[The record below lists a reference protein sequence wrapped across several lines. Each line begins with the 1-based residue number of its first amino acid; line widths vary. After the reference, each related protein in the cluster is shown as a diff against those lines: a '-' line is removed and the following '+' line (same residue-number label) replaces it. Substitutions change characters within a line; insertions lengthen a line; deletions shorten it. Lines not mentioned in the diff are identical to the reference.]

1 MTNDKKYT
9 SDIIASSLIV
19 YHIPLYQRLFE
30 WGEKQISGLLNDL
43 YNQFK
48 INRNKDYYIGMLT
61 ATHDNDLVDGQQ
73 RFTVVMLIG
82 IAFQQMRAGNS
93 ENLWGIF
100 LTIGSDNQD
109 LRLRF
114 KARPYDEEY
123 LMHLISNTLYSKE
136 NVKMLN
142 GLGYIKDFLKKLS
155 QEELSAFSK
164 YVFQHLA
171 FFISHLPKEYEGE
184 DLNKYFETMNAGGKG
199 LENYEIL
206 KVELFRNADE
216 QEKKTGIWNKVS
228 QMNKLLIDKKQ
239 DNNKEN
245 FKENL
250 LADTLK
256 QFAGKEISKDTST
269 EDKEQFQTILD
280 IIIASKNQS
289 LEPPKRSEKDSDDY
303 TVVTFP
309 EFLLLVLDLT
319 LNQNSTADDFS
330 YDTSKLLETF
340 QAKLISKQDKELVT
354 KFYDYLYW
362 YRLLLDLFVIRV
374 QKDNDGNNTYVLNY
388 GEVESHKALRQYQS
402 MLYVSTTFHHWLK
415 PLLYELKQKMDVQQ
429 IPSSKEILDL
439 LKKTDNSLRK
449 ADSLQAENMTYG
461 NIDRYWFWRLD
472 YYLWEENEKAET
484 KDDAISKYIFR
495 TNRSIEHLHPQN
507 QENETAKW
515 EDKDL
520 NSFGNLAMISS
531 GFNSTQSNDSV
542 GVKFSR
548 IKDQHDKK
556 QLQSIKLWKMH
567 ELAQG
572 NDSQW
577 TKDLA
582 EKHSKTMLVILHNS
596 FPANNTDNLNA
607 PAEKRLTE

>member
-9 SDIIASSLIV
+9 SEIIASSSIV

-30 WGEKQISGLLNDL
+30 WGEKQINGLLNDL
-43 YNQFK
+43 YNQFT
-48 INRNKDYYIGMLT
+48 INSNKDYYIGMLT
-61 ATHDNDLVDGQQ
+61 ATHDNELVDGQQ

-93 ENLWGIF
+93 ENLWGKF
-100 LTIGSDNQD
+100 LTIDHSDQD

-123 LMHLISNTLYSKE
+123 LLHLISDTSYSKE

-142 GLGYIKDFLKKLS
+142 GLGYINDFLKKLS

-206 KVELFRNADE
+206 KVELLRNADD
-216 QEKKTGIWNKVS
+216 QEKKTWIWNKVS
-228 QMNKLLIDKKQ
+228 QMDKLVLWKSKDYSQDYLRDETFRQFKK
-239 DNNKEN
+239 
-245 FKENL
+245 
-250 LADTLK
+250 
-256 QFAGKEISKDTST
+256 KEIMADSPATDVSQNKTIWQIINAIGDVIPEKPKTS
-269 EDKEQFQTILD
+269 D
-280 IIIASKNQS
+280 
-289 LEPPKRSEKDSDDY
+289 KDSDDY
-303 TVVTFP
+303 AVVSFP
-309 EFLLLVLDLT
+309 ELLLLVLDLT
-319 LNQNSTADDFS
+319 INQNTFVENFS
-330 YDTSKLLETF
+330 YDSSKLLETF
-340 QAKLISKQDKELVT
+340 HNELISKQDKELVT
-354 KFYDYLYW
+354 RFYDNLYW

-374 QKDNDGNNTYVLNY
+374 QKDNDGNNTYAMNY
-388 GEVESHKALRQYQS
+388 GETEKNKALRQYQS

-415 PLLYELKQKMDVQQ
+415 PLLYELKQKTDAQQ
-429 IPSSKEILDL
+429 IPSPEQILDL
-439 LKKTDNSLRK
+439 LKIMDNNLRK

-472 YYLWEENEKAET
+472 YYLWEENEKADK

-495 TNRSIEHLHPQN
+495 TNRSIEHLHPQD
-507 QENETAKW
+507 QSENDRW
-515 EDKDL
+515 EKKDID
-520 NSFGNLAMISS
+520 SFGNLAMISS
-531 GFNSTQSNDSV
+531 GFNSTQGNDPV

-556 QLQSIKLWKMH
+556 QLQSIKLWKMY
-567 ELAQG
+567 ELAHG
-572 NDSQW
+572 NDLHWS
-577 TKDLA
+577 KELA
-582 EKHSKTMLVILHNS
+582 DNHGEAMLTILRNS
-596 FPANNTDNLNA
+596 FPNPTNS
-607 PAEKRLTE
+607 

>member
-9 SDIIASSLIV
+9 SETIASSTIV
-19 YHIPLYQRLFE
+19 YNIPLYQRLFE
-30 WGEKQISGLLNDL
+30 WGEKQINGLLNDL
-43 YNQFK
+43 YNQFT
-48 INRNKDYYIGMLT
+48 INSNKDYYIGMLT
-61 ATHDNDLVDGQQ
+61 ATHDNELVDGQQ

-93 ENLWGIF
+93 ENLWGKF
-100 LTIGSDNQD
+100 LTIDHSDQA

-123 LMHLISNTLYSKE
+123 LLHLISDTPYSKE

-206 KVELFRNADE
+206 KVELLRNADD
-216 QEKKTGIWNKVS
+216 QEKKTWIWNKVS
-228 QMNKLLIDKKQ
+228 QMDKLVLWKSKDYSQDYLRDETFRQFKK
-239 DNNKEN
+239 
-245 FKENL
+245 
-250 LADTLK
+250 
-256 QFAGKEISKDTST
+256 KEIMADSPATDVSQNKTIWQIINAIGDVIPEKPKTS
-269 EDKEQFQTILD
+269 D
-280 IIIASKNQS
+280 
-289 LEPPKRSEKDSDDY
+289 KDSDDY
-303 TVVTFP
+303 AVVSFP
-309 EFLLLVLDLT
+309 ELLLLVLDLT
-319 LNQNSTADDFS
+319 INQNTFVENFS
-330 YDTSKLLETF
+330 YDSSKLLETF
-340 QAKLISKQDKELVT
+340 HNELISKQDKNLVT
-354 KFYDYLYW
+354 EFYDNLYW

-388 GEVESHKALRQYQS
+388 GETEKNKALRQYQS

-415 PLLYELKQKMDVQQ
+415 HLLYELKQKMDVQQ
-429 IPSSKEILDL
+429 IPSSKEILEL
-439 LKKTDNSLRK
+439 LKKTDNNLRK

-472 YYLWEENEKAET
+472 YYLWEENEKADK

-495 TNRSIEHLHPQN
+495 TNRSIEHLHPQD
-507 QENETAKW
+507 QSENDRW
-515 EDKDL
+515 EKKDID
-520 NSFGNLAMISS
+520 SFGNLAMISS
-531 GFNSTQSNDSV
+531 GFNSTQGNDPV

-572 NDSQW
+572 NDLHWS
-577 TKDLA
+577 KELA
-582 EKHSKTMLVILHNS
+582 DNHGEAMLKILRDSFNS
-596 FPANNTDNLNA
+596 
-607 PAEKRLTE
+607 

>member
-9 SDIIASSLIV
+9 SEIIASSTIV
-19 YHIPLYQRLFE
+19 YTIPLYQRLFE
-30 WGEKQISGLLNDL
+30 WGEKQINGLLNDL
-43 YNQFK
+43 YSQFT
-48 INRNKDYYIGMLT
+48 INKDKDYYIGMLT
-61 ATHDNDLVDGQQ
+61 ATHDNELVDGQQ

-93 ENLWGIF
+93 ENLWGKF
-100 LTIGSDNQD
+100 LTIDHSDQD

-123 LMHLISNTLYSKE
+123 LLHLISDTSYSKE

-155 QEELSAFSK
+155 QEKLSAFSK

-199 LENYEIL
+199 LENHEIL
-206 KVELFRNADE
+206 KVELLRNADN
-216 QEKKTGIWNKVS
+216 QERKTWIWNKVS
-228 QMNKLLIDKKQ
+228 QMDKLVLKRAKDQ
-239 DNNKEN
+239 D
-245 FKENL
+245 KENL

-256 QFAGKEISKDTST
+256 QFADKEISTDTST

-289 LEPPKRSEKDSDDY
+289 LEPPKRSEKESDDY

-309 EFLLLVLDLT
+309 EFLLLILDLT
-319 LNQNSTADDFS
+319 ITTADDFS

-340 QAKLISKQDKELVT
+340 HNELISKQDKELVT
-354 KFYDYLYW
+354 RFYDNLYW

-374 QKDNDGNNTYVLNY
+374 QKDNDGNNTYAMNY
-388 GEVESHKALRQYQS
+388 GETEKNKALRQYQS

-415 PLLYELKQKMDVQQ
+415 PLLYELKQKTDAQQ
-429 IPSSKEILDL
+429 IPSSEQILDL
-439 LKKTDNSLRK
+439 LKKMDNNLRK
-449 ADSLQAENMTYG
+449 ADSLQAEKMTYG

-472 YYLWEENEKAET
+472 YYLWEENEKAGK

-495 TNRSIEHLHPQN
+495 TNRSIEHLHPQD
-507 QENETAKW
+507 QSENDKW
-515 EDKDL
+515 EKREID
-520 NSFGNLAMISS
+520 SFGNLAMISS
-531 GFNSTQSNDSV
+531 GFNSTQGNDPV

-556 QLQSIKLWKMH
+556 QLQSIKLWKMY

-572 NDSQW
+572 NDLHWS
-577 TKDLA
+577 KELA
-582 EKHSKTMLVILHNS
+582 DNHGEAMLKILRNS
-596 FPANNTDNLNA
+596 FPNPTNS
-607 PAEKRLTE
+607 

>member
-9 SDIIASSLIV
+9 SEIIASSTIV
-19 YHIPLYQRLFE
+19 YNIPLYQRLFE
-30 WGEKQISGLLNDL
+30 WGEKQINGLLNDL
-43 YNQFK
+43 YNQFT
-48 INRNKDYYIGMLT
+48 INKDKDYYIGMLT
-61 ATHDNDLVDGQQ
+61 ATHDNELVDGQQ

-93 ENLWGIF
+93 ENLWGKF
-100 LTIGSDNQD
+100 LTIDHSDQD

-123 LMHLISNTLYSKE
+123 LMHLIFDTFYSKE

-155 QEELSAFSK
+155 QDELSDFSK

-206 KVELFRNADE
+206 KVELLRNADE
-216 QEKKTGIWNKVS
+216 QERETWIWNKVS
-228 QMNKLLIDKKQ
+228 QMDKLVLKRAKDQ
-239 DNNKEN
+239 D
-245 FKENL
+245 KENL

-256 QFAGKEISKDTST
+256 QFADKEISTDTST

-289 LEPPKRSEKDSDDY
+289 LEPPKRSEKESDDY

-319 LNQNSTADDFS
+319 ITTADDFS

-340 QAKLISKQDKELVT
+340 HNELISKQDKNLVT
-354 KFYDYLYW
+354 EFYDNLYW

-374 QKDNDGNNTYVLNY
+374 QKDNDGNNTYALNF
-388 GEVESHKALRQYQS
+388 GETEKNKALRQYQS

-429 IPSSKEILDL
+429 IPSPEQILDL

-472 YYLWEENEKAET
+472 YYLWEENEKADK

-495 TNRSIEHLHPQN
+495 TNRSIEHLHPQD
-507 QENETAKW
+507 QSENDKW
-515 EDKDL
+515 EKREID
-520 NSFGNLAMISS
+520 SFGNLAMISS
-531 GFNSTQSNDSV
+531 GFNSTQGNDPV

-556 QLQSIKLWKMH
+556 QLQSNKLWKMY

-572 NDSQW
+572 NDLHWS
-577 TKDLA
+577 KELA
-582 EKHSKTMLVILHNS
+582 DNHGEAMLKILRDSFNS
-596 FPANNTDNLNA
+596 
-607 PAEKRLTE
+607 

>member
-9 SDIIASSLIV
+9 SEIIASSTIV
-19 YHIPLYQRLFE
+19 YNIPLYQRLFE
-30 WGEKQISGLLNDL
+30 WGEKQINGLLNDL
-43 YNQFK
+43 YNQFT
-48 INRNKDYYIGMLT
+48 INKDKDYYIGMLT
-61 ATHDNDLVDGQQ
+61 ATHDNELVDGQQ

-93 ENLWGIF
+93 ENLWEKF
-100 LTIGSDNQD
+100 LTIGSSNQD

-123 LMHLISNTLYSKE
+123 LQHLISDESYSKE

-155 QEELSAFSK
+155 QEKLSAFSK

-206 KVELFRNADE
+206 KVELLRNADD
-216 QEKKTGIWNKVS
+216 QERKTWIWNKVS
-228 QMNKLLIDKKQ
+228 QMDKLALWK
-239 DNNKEN
+239 
-245 FKENL
+245 
-250 LADTLK
+250 
-256 QFAGKEISKDTST
+256 SKDFSQDYLRDETFGQFKKKKITAEDSPASDVSQNKTIWQIINAIGDVIPEKPKTS
-269 EDKEQFQTILD
+269 D
-280 IIIASKNQS
+280 
-289 LEPPKRSEKDSDDY
+289 KDSDDY
-303 TVVTFP
+303 AVVSFP
-309 EFLLLVLDLT
+309 ELLLLVLDLT
-319 LNQNSTADDFS
+319 INQNTFVENFS
-330 YDTSKLLETF
+330 YDSSKLLETF
-340 QAKLISKQDKELVT
+340 HNELISKQDKGLMT
-354 KFYDYLYW
+354 RFYDNLYW
-362 YRLLLDLFVIRV
+362 YRLLLDLFVIRI
-374 QKDNDGNNTYVLNY
+374 QKDNDGNNTYALNY
-388 GEVESHKALRQYQS
+388 GETEKNNALRQYQS

-415 PLLYELKQKMDVQQ
+415 PLLYELKQKTDAQQ
-429 IPSSKEILDL
+429 IPSPEQILDL

-472 YYLWEENEKAET
+472 YYLWEENEKAEA

-507 QENETAKW
+507 QENETGKW
-515 EDKDL
+515 EEKDL

-531 GFNSTQSNDSV
+531 GFNSTQSNDPV

-572 NDSQW
+572 NGSQW

-582 EKHSKTMLVILHNS
+582 EKHGEEMLVILRNT
-596 FPANNTDNLNA
+596 FPPSTSYS
-607 PAEKRLTE
+607 

>member
-9 SDIIASSLIV
+9 SEIIASSTIV
-19 YHIPLYQRLFE
+19 YNIPLYQRLFE
-30 WGEKQISGLLNDL
+30 WGEKQINGLLNDL
-43 YNQFK
+43 YSQFT
-48 INRNKDYYIGMLT
+48 INKDKDYYIGMLT
-61 ATHDNDLVDGQQ
+61 ATHDNELVDGQQ

-93 ENLWGIF
+93 ENLWGKF
-100 LTIGSDNQD
+100 LTIDHSDQD

-123 LMHLISNTLYSKE
+123 LLHLISDTSYSKE

-155 QEELSAFSK
+155 QEKLSAFSK

-206 KVELFRNADE
+206 KVELLRNADE
-216 QEKKTGIWNKVS
+216 QERKTWIWNKVS
-228 QMNKLLIDKKQ
+228 QMDKLVLKRAKDQ
-239 DNNKEN
+239 D
-245 FKENL
+245 KENL

-256 QFAGKEISKDTST
+256 QFADKEISTDTST

-289 LEPPKRSEKDSDDY
+289 LEPPKRSEKESDDY

-319 LNQNSTADDFS
+319 ITTADDFS

-340 QAKLISKQDKELVT
+340 HNELISKQDKNLVT
-354 KFYDYLYW
+354 EFYDNLYW

-388 GEVESHKALRQYQS
+388 GEIENHKALRQYQS

-429 IPSSKEILDL
+429 IPSSKEILEL
-439 LKKTDNSLRK
+439 LKKTDNNLRK

-472 YYLWEENEKAET
+472 YYLWEENEKADK

-495 TNRSIEHLHPQN
+495 TNRSIEHLHPQE
-507 QENETAKW
+507 QSKNEEW
-515 EDKDL
+515 DKDHID
-520 NSFGNLAMISS
+520 SFGNLAMIST
-531 GFNSTQSNDSV
+531 GFNAEQSNDYV
-542 GVKFSR
+542 GDKFLR
-548 IKDQHDKK
+548 FKRDQYNKK
-556 QLQSIKLWKMH
+556 QLQSIKLWKMY
-567 ELAQG
+567 ELAQV
-572 NDSQW
+572 NDLHWS
-577 TKDLA
+577 KELA
-582 EKHSKTMLVILHNS
+582 ENHGEAMLKILRDSFNS
-596 FPANNTDNLNA
+596 
-607 PAEKRLTE
+607 

>member
-9 SDIIASSLIV
+9 SEIIASSTIV
-19 YHIPLYQRLFE
+19 YNIPLYQRLFE
-30 WGEKQISGLLNDL
+30 WGEKQINGLLNDL
-43 YNQFK
+43 YNQFT
-48 INRNKDYYIGMLT
+48 INKDKDYYIGMLT
-61 ATHDNDLVDGQQ
+61 ATHDNELVDGQQ

-93 ENLWGIF
+93 ENLWGKF
-100 LTIGSDNQD
+100 LTIDHSDQA

-123 LMHLISNTLYSKE
+123 LLHLISATPYSKE

-206 KVELFRNADE
+206 KVELLRNADD
-216 QEKKTGIWNKVS
+216 QEKKTGIWNEVS
-228 QMNKLLIDKKQ
+228 QMNKLMLKRAKDQDK
-239 DNNKEN
+239 D
-245 FKENL
+245 NL

-256 QFAGKEISKDTST
+256 QFADKEISTDTST

-289 LEPPKRSEKDSDDY
+289 LEPPKRSEKESDDY

-319 LNQNSTADDFS
+319 LNKNSIADDFS

-340 QAKLISKQDKELVT
+340 QDKLISKQDKNLVA
-354 KFYDYLYW
+354 KFYDNLYW

-388 GEVESHKALRQYQS
+388 GETEKNKALRQYQS

-415 PLLYELKQKMDVQQ
+415 PLLYELKQKTDTQQ
-429 IPSSKEILDL
+429 IPSPEQILDL
-439 LKKTDNSLRK
+439 LKIMDNNLRK

-472 YYLWEENEKAET
+472 YYLWEENEKAGK

-495 TNRSIEHLHPQN
+495 TNRSIEHLHPQD
-507 QENETAKW
+507 QSENDRW
-515 EDKDL
+515 EKKDID
-520 NSFGNLAMISS
+520 SFGNLAMISS
-531 GFNSTQSNDSV
+531 GFNSTQSNDPV

-572 NDSQW
+572 NDFHWS
-577 TKDLA
+577 KELA
-582 EKHSKTMLVILHNS
+582 DNHGEAMLKILRDS
-596 FPANNTDNLNA
+596 FSLTPTDS
-607 PAEKRLTE
+607 

>member
-9 SDIIASSLIV
+9 SEIIASSLIV

-30 WGEKQISGLLNDL
+30 WGEKQINGLLNDL
-43 YNQFK
+43 YNQFT
-48 INRNKDYYIGMLT
+48 INSNKDYYIGMLT

-82 IAFQQMRAGNS
+82 IAFQQLMAGNC
-93 ENLWGIF
+93 ENLWEKF
-100 LTIGSDNQD
+100 LTIGSGNQD

-114 KARPYDEEY
+114 KARPFDEEY
-123 LMHLISNTLYSKE
+123 LIHLISDAPYSKE
-136 NVKMLN
+136 NVKMLK

-155 QEELSAFSK
+155 QEELSDFSK

-206 KVELFRNADE
+206 KVELLRNADD
-216 QEKKTGIWNKVS
+216 QEKKTGIWNKVA
-228 QMNKLLIDKKQ
+228 QMNKLMLW
-239 DNNKEN
+239 N
-245 FKENL
+245 
-250 LADTLK
+250 
-256 QFAGKEISKDTST
+256 SKDFNQEYLRNETFRQFERNEIKTDNSDSDVSQDKTICQIINAIGDVIPETTKTSG
-269 EDKEQFQTILD
+269 
-280 IIIASKNQS
+280 
-289 LEPPKRSEKDSDDY
+289 KDSDDY
-303 TVVTFP
+303 AVVSFP

-340 QAKLISKQDKELVT
+340 QSKLISKQDKDLVT
-354 KFYDYLYW
+354 KFYNNLYW

-374 QKDNDGNNTYVLNY
+374 QKDNDGNNTYALNH
-388 GEVESHKALRQYQS
+388 GEIDCRQYQS

-415 PLLYELKQKMDVQQ
+415 PLLYELKRKMDVPQ

-439 LKKTDNSLRK
+439 LKKTDNSQRK
-449 ADSLQAENMTYG
+449 TDSLQAENMTYG

-472 YYLWEENEKAET
+472 YYLWEENEKT
-484 KDDAISKYIFR
+484 DKDEAISKYIFR

-507 QENETAKW
+507 QENETEKW

-531 GFNSTQSNDSV
+531 GFNSTQSNDPV
-542 GVKFSR
+542 RVKFSR

-567 ELAQG
+567 ERAQG

-582 EKHSKTMLVILHNS
+582 EKHCEEMLDILLKS
-596 FPANNTDNLNA
+596 
-607 PAEKRLTE
+607 LTLPPTNF